1 MTYNEDLRRDME
13 AFINQHHATDVGDI
27 GDAVVVEDTGGGS
40 DDDALLEA
48 MTRAVQQPEG
58 WPEASP
64 TTPLP
69 STGAPLTT
77 TPPPTGSSLNAGV
90 DGDDALT
97 QWLNNM

>member
-69 STGAPLTT
+69 STGAPSTS
-77 TPPPTGSSLNAGV
+77 PVSSLNWGT

-97 QWLNNM
+97 AWLNNM